1 MPPITDTEFRERV
14 RKAVLDVLAE
24 LPDTT
29 YNEDPFSGLVGL
41 GYLMSR
47 VDYRYRLEVRDV
59 LDGLV
64 SGGQVMRTTTSS
76 RATTAGG
83 ELFSL
88 TPWHRWADVVEAAR
102 EHGGWLSILDFT
114 ETLDSRP
121 QDGLLT
127 ALDAL
132 HGWGVLEV
140 KRGTRDYL
148 YRYCDPVEHEDVHSP
163 TPADER
169 RHVRRF
175 LYDAYQRALAEYR
188 EVGGMN
194 DPWDLVDR
202 LEAEGYNR
210 DGVARLLLA
219 EFLDGKMDDQNAVRF
234 SVSTVPP
241 TPVAS
246 RE

>member
-88 TPWHRWADVVEAAR
+88 TPLAQVGRC
-102 EHGGWLSILDFT
+102 
-114 ETLDSRP
+114 
-121 QDGLLT
+121 
-127 ALDAL
+127 
-132 HGWGVLEV
+132 
-140 KRGTRDYL
+140 RGSG
-148 YRYCDPVEHEDVHSP
+148 P
-163 TPADER
+163 
-169 RHVRRF
+169 
-175 LYDAYQRALAEYR
+175 
-188 EVGGMN
+188 
-194 DPWDLVDR
+194 
-202 LEAEGYNR
+202 
-210 DGVARLLLA
+210 
-219 EFLDGKMDDQNAVRF
+219 
-234 SVSTVPP
+234 
-241 TPVAS
+241 
-246 RE
+246 